1 MALTPRGRKFAM
13 TVHVAASVGWLGS
26 VVAYLALAVV
36 GFTSQDAQVSRASY
50 LSMEVVATFVVV
62 PFSIA
67 TLLSG
72 IVEAI
77 ATRWGL
83 FRRWWVLA
91 KFALTTVAALILW
104 QHMPAV
110 VKMATIAGGSPLS
123 IGDLRAQRLQLVLHA
138 VGGLLVLLTATVL
151 SIYKPWGLTP
161 FARRM
166 ENQSS
171 AGGPIDLPA
180 SLGTAVAANAAVS
193 ARAPRW
199 VNVVWIHAIALG
211 LLFLAIHLAG
221 GGLRAH

>member
-13 TVHVAASVGWLGS
+13 TVHVATSVGWLGS

-36 GFTSQDAQVSRASY
+36 GFTSRDAQVSRASY

-77 ATRWGL
+77 TTRWGL
-83 FRRWWVLA
+83 FRHWWVLA

-110 VKMATIAGGSPLS
+110 VRMAAVAGESALS

-138 VGGLLVLLTATVL
+138 VGGLLVLLTATAL
-151 SIYKPWGLTP
+151 SIYKPWGMTP

-166 ENQSS
+166 ESQSS

-180 SLGTAVAANAAVS
+180 PLGTAAAANAAVS

>member
-1 MALTPRGRKFAM
+1 MPLTPRGRKFAM

-72 IVEAI
+72 IFEAI

-83 FRRWWVLA
+83 FRHWWVLA

-110 VKMATIAGGSPLS
+110 VRMATIAGESALS

-161 FARRM
+161 FARRL
-166 ENQSS
+166 EGDNGDAATFALAAPIGLTLSS
-171 AGGPIDLPA
+171 NPAGG
-180 SLGTAVAANAAVS
+180 T
-193 ARAPRW
+193 PRW
-199 VNVVWIHAIALG
+199 LYVVGIHAVVLAAAIVAL
-211 LLFLAIHLAG
+211 HLSG
-221 GGLRAH
+221 GGVRH

>member
-13 TVHVAASVGWLGS
+13 TVHVTASVGWLGS

-36 GFTSQDAQVSRASY
+36 GFTSHDAQVSRASY

-72 IVEAI
+72 IAEAVT
-77 ATRWGL
+77 TRWGL
-83 FRRWWVLA
+83 FRHWWVLA

-110 VKMATIAGGSPLS
+110 ARMATLAGESALS

-138 VGGLLVLLTATVL
+138 LGGLLVLLTATVL
-151 SIYKPWGLTP
+151 SVYKPWGLTP

-166 ENQSS
+166 ESQSS

-180 SLGTAVAANAAVS
+180 SPGTAAADAAVS

-199 VNVVWIHAIALG
+199 VNVVWIHALALG